1 MMRSRM
7 NAICCIGGMAAAA
20 FAFVMTLGGDR
31 IAAAQGGGHEVD
43 LRAQLLAV
51 PLNPNL
57 GGDGSVDAFG
67 PRAFRSISANA
78 RNQLLTPFLFGQ
90 RLFDVTWEPTPGFQP
105 TLEGLGPLF
114 NQFACRECHEGNGRG
129 HAPKEVGGS
138 AKSMLVRLSVAGSS
152 AHGGP
157 KHVPNYGNQLQDRA
171 VDGVAPEGQ
180 IVITYEEIPGKFG
193 DGTPYSLR
201 RPTVSLVNLA
211 YGELPPDTM
220 TSARVAAPIFGLGL
234 LEAVPE
240 DTLRALA
247 DPDDDNGDGISGR
260 VNVVWDAEAQQM
272 APGRFGWK
280 ANVPSLRHQNAAAAL
295 GDMGLTSPI
304 FAENLC
310 EAVQTDCQVKARR
323 EVNIGVQPEILESF
337 FDSLG
342 LYMKL
347 LAVPKQRNAQDA
359 AVQRGETWFRSI
371 GCSGCHM
378 PTLITGD
385 AAMDELAQ
393 QEIHPFTDLLLH
405 DMGEGLADN
414 RPDFEASGREW
425 RTAPLWSIG
434 LTEDV
439 SRFTL
444 FLHDGRARSLS
455 EAILWHGGEADG
467 PREAFRNLPE
477 AQRSD
482 MLAFLGSL

>member
-1 MMRSRM
+1 M
-7 NAICCIGGMAAAA
+7 CCIGGVALAA
-20 FAFVMTLGGDR
+20 FAFVTLGGDR
-31 IAAAQGGGHEVD
+31 IAAAQSDDYDDD
-43 LRAQLLAV
+43 LRTQLLAV

-67 PRAFRSISANA
+67 DRAYRSISANA

-90 RLFDVTWEPTPGFQP
+90 RLFDVVWEPTPGFNP
-105 TLEGLGPLF
+105 TLEGVGPMF
-114 NQFACRECHEGNGRG
+114 NQKACRECHEGNGRG
-129 HAPKEVGGS
+129 HPPEYVGAS
-138 AKSMLVRLSVAGSS
+138 AKSFLVRMSVPGSG

-157 KHVPNYGNQLQDRA
+157 KHVPNYGDQLQDRA

-180 IVITYEEIPGKFG
+180 VAITYEEIPGKFA
-193 DGTPYSLR
+193 DGTTYSLR
-201 RPTVSLVNLA
+201 KPTVGFQNLA
-211 YGELPPDTM
+211 YGKLPPDTM
-220 TSARVAAPIFGLGL
+220 TSARVATPVIGLGL
-234 LEAVPE
+234 LEAVPA

-247 DPDDDNGDGISGR
+247 DPDDKNGDGISGR

-272 APGRFGWK
+272 ALGRFGWK
-280 ANVPSLRHQNAAAAL
+280 ANAPTLRTQGAGAAL

-304 FAENLC
+304 LTEDLC
-310 EAVQTDCQVKARR
+310 EDVQKDCQVALRKAA
-323 EVNIGVQPEILESF
+323 NMGVQPEIIDSF
-337 FDSLG
+337 FNPLG

-347 LAVPKQRNAQDA
+347 LAVPKQRDSQNA
-359 AVQRGETWFRSI
+359 AVQRGETWFRSV

-385 AAMDELAQ
+385 AAINALAQ

-414 RPDFEASGREW
+414 RPDYEASGREW
-425 RTAPLWSIG
+425 RTPPRWGIG

-444 FLHDGRARSLS
+444 FLHDGRARSLT

-467 PREAFRNLPE
+467 PREAFRNMPE
-477 AQRSD
+477 AQRSEV
-482 MLAFLGSL
+482 LAFLGSL